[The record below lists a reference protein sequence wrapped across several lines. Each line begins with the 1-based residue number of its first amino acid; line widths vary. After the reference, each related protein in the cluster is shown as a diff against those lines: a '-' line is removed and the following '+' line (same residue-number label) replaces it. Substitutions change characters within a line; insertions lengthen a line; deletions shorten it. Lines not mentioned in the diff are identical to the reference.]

1 MDGEY
6 GVRATFNV
14 SHLSSFDV
22 GDEDSWTNPFKGGE
36 DVEDNETN
44 PNAQRDPLTILEGP
58 ITRNRA
64 KRLKGA
70 LLAFVRENVLGM
82 EDQANQ
88 EQQEPR
94 LINLTW
100 VDLVGD

>member
-1 MDGEY
+1 M
-6 GVRATFNV
+6 R
-14 SHLSSFDV
+14 
-22 GDEDSWTNPFKGGE
+22 
-36 DVEDNETN
+36 DNGTN
-44 PNAQRDPLTILEGP
+44 PNAQRDPLAIHEGP

-88 EQQEPR
+88 GQKEPR